1 MSGGWSGMSDV
12 WALLVALLAIV
23 LPLLLAWW
31 LVVRGVRRPRRSEH
45 RPGDNGHDR
54 YPSP

>member
-1 MSGGWSGMSDV
+1 VSDGGSGVSDV

-31 LVVRGVRRPRRSEH
+31 LVVRGVQRPHRSKR
-45 RPGDNGHDR
+45 RPGDNGHTR
-54 YPSP
+54 RSSP

>member
-1 MSGGWSGMSDV
+1 MSDGGAGMSEV

-31 LVVRGVRRPRRSEH
+31 LVVRGVQRPRRSKH
-45 RPGDNGHDR
+45 RPGDNDHTR
-54 YPSP
+54 RSSH

>member
-1 MSGGWSGMSDV
+1 MSDV

-31 LVVRGVRRPRRSEH
+31 LVVRGVQRPHRSQH
-45 RPGDNGHDR
+45 RPGDNEHTR
-54 YPSP
+54 RSSR

>member
-1 MSGGWSGMSDV
+1 MSDGGSGMSDV
-12 WALLVALLAIV
+12 WAVLVALLAIV

-31 LVVRGVRRPRRSEH
+31 LVVRGVQRPHRSKR

-54 YPSP
+54 HPSP